1 MERWKKGI
9 PVLLAVCGWALVLI
23 VIGRAAF
30 GKQTGI
36 MELTFA
42 QWKTKDLSDS
52 FLLISKDDCPHCGSF
67 YKGLDEV
74 FEQDRNLLVFYLD
87 MSALTKAEKEEIVAT
102 YAIERVPTLLYI
114 SKDDE
119 SVRLNWDRSPESIQ
133 RFVKRYPS

>member
-23 VIGRAAF
+23 VTGRAAF
-30 GKQTGI
+30 GKQSGI

-67 YKGLDEV
+67 YKRLDEV
-74 FEQDRNLLVFYLD
+74 LEKERNVLVFYID
-87 MSALTKAEKEEIVAT
+87 TSALTKAEKEEIVAT

-114 SKDDE
+114 SKGDE
-119 SVRLNWDRSPESIQ
+119 SVRLNWDRSPESIR
-133 RFVKRYPS
+133 RFVERYQS

>member
-42 QWKTKDLSDS
+42 QWKTKDFSDS

-74 FEQDRNLLVFYLD
+74 L
-87 MSALTKAEKEEIVAT
+87 EKEEIVAT